1 MHYQLL
7 NILRRFITGTVGRW
21 LAVLMILLPL
31 VFILSRFLGL
41 SRQAILMVMFGV
53 LVIFVLIWAIGGLR
67 KVGSRKRSKDFEND
81 LGQHTRAPA
90 SQEEIREAV
99 GELSEQW
106 KHAMLELKESR
117 TNIYELPWFL
127 LIGEPQSGKSTT
139 LRESGIE
146 FPIGKDALSGAGGTR
161 NCDWWIA
168 EDAVILDTAGRFSF
182 QEEVAPDRH
191 EWEHFLGLLKKHRKE
206 CPINGALV
214 VIPATS
220 LTEDTPDEQ
229 EAKAKNI
236 RKKLVELQKQLEIR
250 FPVFIL
256 VTKADRVL
264 GFTEFFAPLDPHDK
278 GQIFGWSNP
287 EDKERWDPA
296 SFGETFADLVRRMHK
311 IRLRLLRN
319 VSDSDQADRLFVF
332 PEELAALEE
341 PLHLYLDTIFRS
353 SRFEEP
359 FILRG
364 FYLTSG
370 LQEGRPIARAC
381 RDLLRV
387 QAGDPQG
394 VLEDLES
401 IFARQYAFFIRDLY
415 EKKVFPEQG
424 LVRQTFKAR
433 EKDKRNKRLFYGLIG
448 AAVVAAFLLLLP
460 ALIHMSQVLRPINT
474 LTQEARTC
482 LEIADTEQPCSV
494 LYTWEL
500 IHDIEQ
506 VRRDL
511 RSSRWKIRILLQ
523 GGINNEI
530 SNELLP
536 TVQAGLMRS
545 GVLGPLLESFEA
557 RSTPEIWQG
566 DQPFD
571 YETYRQAFET
581 RLRFDQY
588 QRVAGPENKDVL
600 RQGLTLAPLLRFLAS
615 RPDTDPTIDGEEIDE
630 WLADDS
636 QFGDI
641 EEIETVFQSVLHA
654 DERFDLMKVGQ
665 LGTPKQ
671 AKETFEAYWSMPV
684 LARWDYEL
692 IDGYLRVYQTSYEEI
707 LDLDPVTGGGEETL
721 ARFAELGGTLGR
733 TVEEGRAFLAQRPG
747 GGVTGDQLADDA
759 GDEILADE
767 GDDGTEVAETDEGDP
782 EGGGDE
788 DRRRRRRRRPRNA
801 TEDGEEAL
809 ADQETARPGVGV
821 ESWQKNCLADYEALR
836 QIYDR
841 LAATKDIQDHC
852 RVDIPSDWEELVTAR
867 QDYDHLYDPQAGGGF
882 AWSEGAET
890 LATPMAQLAGLGT
903 AERITSERGDFQGR
917 LDQQTGDQGRLE
929 ELERFY
935 QGLKTEVWAPVDQLA
950 EFERSR
956 PDERFRAAQGKAK
969 ADLMA
974 ALVAGLEILP
984 PANGYLQDKF
994 STDCQSCFS
1003 KSYAESFVRPANVF
1017 LGWANGALA
1026 PAGAVRAVRDP
1037 LQNINNA
1044 LYNYLDAYIERQS
1057 ATGGGGLARPYDA
1070 SSASRWPQFTR
1081 AIRGWQ
1087 LSAAAAP
1094 ASAGGLTRELVE
1106 EFARANDRLRPLVDK
1121 MAQGSRRSQPAK
1133 ISAELERTIQDYKR
1147 TLEVLDDDAL
1157 EAWKQLA
1164 LGKDGASLDG
1174 FHALSRNRRL
1184 QRDNDARWL
1193 AENVEAKGA
1202 ALLSEAIRP
1211 DYERSAQEFWRDQE
1225 ACCRDR
1231 FPFITELELRRQRLI
1246 YERGYLAAGEG
1257 ELWLNTVPDPS
1268 RRVITL
1274 PILLETASE
1283 DEIDRIFFP
1292 GGSLDRLFQEFVL
1305 DPLVRLDQDGN
1316 ALTTIDFVGSDK
1328 GRLRV
1333 LRGWQR
1339 FLYGE
1344 DDRSARR
1351 VLGGEQELTFGI
1363 QEGRSTEDRIYLGER
1378 VAQVDLFGPAP
1389 AHSIRPSTDAGK
1401 GVVRR
1406 VPLTLDDRDLYVT
1419 ATNEDSAG
1427 GWVGRLVI
1435 RGGPLKLLYFVH
1447 LASESSRAGGREWT
1461 IRVEVPDFER
1471 HPQQR
1476 LDALFDLGFERPLP
1490 GVLPDERRR
1499 ED

>member
-7 NILRRFITGTVGRW
+7 NILRRFITGPVGRW

-41 SRQAILMVMFGV
+41 SRQAIMLVVFG
-53 LVIFVLIWAIGGLR
+53 LLAIFVIIWAIGGLR

-106 KHAMLELKESR
+106 KNAMLELKEGR
-117 TNIYELPWFL
+117 IDVYALPWFL

-139 LRESGIE
+139 LRESGLQ
-146 FPIGKDALSGAGGTR
+146 FPIGKEALSGSGGTR
-161 NCDWWIA
+161 NCDWWFT
-168 EDAVILDTAGRFSF
+168 EEAVILDTAGRFSF
-182 QEEVAPDRH
+182 QEEVASDRQ

-206 CPINGALV
+206 CPINGVLV

-220 LTEDTPDEQ
+220 LTGDTPDEQ

-236 RKKLVELQKQLEIR
+236 RKKLLELQKQLEIR

-256 VTKADRVL
+256 ITKADRVL

-287 EDKERWDPA
+287 EEAERWDPE
-296 SFGETFADLVRRMHK
+296 SFGDLFADLVRRMHK

-319 VSDSDQADRLFVF
+319 VPDSDQADRMFVF

-341 PLHLYLDTIFRS
+341 PLHLYFDTIFRS

-359 FILRG
+359 FIFRG

-387 QAGDPQG
+387 QAGDHQG

-401 IFARQYAFFIRDLY
+401 IFARHYAFFIRDLY

-460 ALIHMSQVLRPINT
+460 ALIHMSQVLRPINQHT
-474 LTQEARTC
+474 ERAQEC
-482 LEIADTEQPCSV
+482 LDPKSETVCAVD
-494 LYTWEL
+494 YTWEL
-500 IHDIEQ
+500 IHDLEQ
-506 VRRDL
+506 DRRDL
-511 RSSRWKIRILLQ
+511 RGSSWKIRILLQ

-536 TVQAGLMRS
+536 TIQAGLMRT

-566 DQPFD
+566 DEPFD
-571 YETYRQAFET
+571 YDTYRRAFET
-581 RLRFDQY
+581 RLRFDRY
-588 QRVAGPENKDVL
+588 QRLADPEDQRAL
-600 RQGLTLAPLLRFLAS
+600 REGLSLEPVLRFLAS
-615 RPDTDPTIDGEEIDE
+615 RVGADPTPEGEEIDA

-665 LGTPKQ
+665 LAAPNR

-684 LARWDYEL
+684 LARWDYDL
-692 IDGYLRVYQTSYEEI
+692 IDRYLRVYQTRYQEI
-707 LDLDPVTGGGEETL
+707 LTLDPVAGGGEEIL
-721 ARFAELGGTLGR
+721 ARFAELGGELGGI
-733 TVEEGRAFLAQRPG
+733 VEDGRVFLSRRPG
-747 GGVTGDQLADDA
+747 AATTELDGDGVSDEDGAEGETGDLEDEARVADRGEDDA
-759 GDEILADE
+759 DLDP
-767 GDDGTEVAETDEGDP
+767 DDN
-782 EGGGDE
+782 
-788 DRRRRRRRRPRNA
+788 RRRRRRRPQA
-801 TEDGEEAL
+801 PSDDTEEAVL
-809 ADQETARPGVGV
+809 ETARPGIGV
-821 ESWQKNCLADYEALR
+821 ESWQKNCLGDYEALR
-836 QIYDR
+836 QIYER
-841 LAATKDIQDHC
+841 LAARKDIEEHC
-852 RVDIPSDWEELVTAR
+852 RVDIPRDWEELSAAR
-867 QDYDHLYDPQAGGGF
+867 QDYDHLYDPLSGGGF
-882 AWSEGAET
+882 AWSEGAEA
-890 LATPMAQLAGLGT
+890 LASPLARLAEIGQAESIAGEREGFRSRLG
-903 AERITSERGDFQGR
+903 
-917 LDQQTGDQGRLE
+917 QQSGDQGRLE

-935 QGLKTEVWAPVDQLA
+935 QARKTTIWAPVDQLA

-956 PDERFRAAQGKAK
+956 PDPRFEANRGWGQAN
-969 ADLMA
+969 LMA
-974 ALVAGLEILP
+974 ALAAGLEILP
-984 PANGYLQDKF
+984 PANEYLQDKF
-994 STDCQSCFS
+994 SISCQSCFS
-1003 KSYAESFVRPANVF
+1003 KTYAESFVRPANVF
-1017 LGWANGALA
+1017 LGWANRALA
-1026 PAGAVRAVRDP
+1026 PAGSVRAVRAP

-1044 LYNYLDAYIERQS
+1044 LYNYLDTYIDRQGS
-1057 ATGGGGLARPYDA
+1057 SGGGGGLARPYNA
-1070 SSASRWPQFTR
+1070 SSATRWPEFTR
-1081 AIRGWQ
+1081 ALRAWQ

-1094 ASAGGLTRELVE
+1094 VSADGLTRALLE
-1106 EFARANDRLRPLVDK
+1106 EFASANDRLRPLVDK
-1121 MAQGSRRSQPAK
+1121 MAQGSRRSKPVQ
-1133 ISAELERTIQDYKR
+1133 ISPELERTIEEYKR
-1147 TLEVLDDDAL
+1147 TVEVLDDDAL
-1157 EAWKQLA
+1157 EAWRQLA
-1164 LGKDGASLDG
+1164 LGRDGASLDG
-1174 FHALSRNRRL
+1174 FHAFSRNRRL
-1184 QRDNDARWL
+1184 QRNSDASWL
-1193 AENVEAKGA
+1193 AANVEAKGSE
-1202 ALLSEAIRP
+1202 LLSEAIRP
-1211 DYERSAQEFWRDQE
+1211 DYEKAASGFWRDQE

-1246 YERGYLAAGEG
+1246 YERGYLAAGDG
-1257 ELWLNTVPDPS
+1257 ELWLNTVPDPA

-1274 PILLETASE
+1274 PILLETVSE

-1292 GGSLDRLFQEFVL
+1292 GGSLDRLFEEFVL
-1305 DPLVRLDQDGN
+1305 DPLVSLDTEGN

-1339 FLYGE
+1339 FLYGD
-1344 DDRSARR
+1344 DDRGRR
-1351 VLGGEQELTFGI
+1351 VLGGEQQLTFGI

-1389 AHSIRPSTDAGK
+1389 AYSIRPSTDAGK

-1406 VPLTLDDRDLYVT
+1406 VPLVLEDRDLYVT
-1419 ATNEDSAG
+1419 VTNEDSAG

-1447 LASESSRAGGREWT
+1447 LANESSRAGGREWT
-1461 IRVEVPDFER
+1461 LRVEVPDFER
-1471 HPQQR
+1471 HPLQR

-1490 GVLPDERRR
+1490 GVLPDVPRR
-1499 ED
+1499 DD